1 MTYREIFDRINMDF
15 LDDHSPQMRGLKFEK
30 LINEI
35 FDSKNMLVCPSYQTS
50 EDVKEQVDGAIRLAG
65 RVFLLEVK
73 WSKTENLA
81 ESDLYAFLGKIRTK
95 MPGTLGLFVSF
106 NRLSENFMNAI
117 RYGQQQ
123 ICIVI
128 HGKENIEAIID
139 EKVDLKDYLTYL
151 YEMASAKGIVEF
163 DIKDY
168 LNLYPSKEARES
180 QSMWE
185 KIVNAVRSGDVSESD
200 FGIEYHDK
208 KYENLF
214 ENIINIF
221 PYLDYKDYK
230 KYELLLGYCFN
241 ESNEKFCEIFIRTV
255 VGSEFD
261 KFLKPVSMER
271 LGFFQ
276 SNFSS
281 SFIEMMTRIHL
292 NFAGQRY
299 ELDGYVDKLVKI
311 LNDELG
317 AWENENV
324 VSLYVEIVLPVLND
338 NQLMKLTGP
347 YFDIYISTSRRDH
360 NNKGEPFKNK
370 EVAKEIIDRVKKFP
384 DVREKIFIPFI
395 RKELQK
401 WINSL
406 SRFEGRDIKE
416 SVRNVLYQYGN
427 KFADIGINEV
437 DVENEYEKIMKAEF
451 LNQ

>member
-1 MTYREIFDRINMDF
+1 MTYREKFNQIKMDF
-15 LDDHSPQMRGLKFEK
+15 LVDCSPQKRGLKFEK

-35 FDSKNMLVCPSYQTS
+35 FGSKNMLICPSYQTS

-128 HGKENIEAIID
+128 HGEENIEAIID

-163 DIKDY
+163 NIKDY
-168 LNLYPSKEARES
+168 LYLHPSKEVYEP
-180 QSMWE
+180 QSLWNE
-185 KIVNAVRSGDVSESD
+185 IVNAIRSDSVSESE
-200 FGIEYHDK
+200 FGIKYSVK
-208 KYENLF
+208 KYDGLF
-214 ENIINIF
+214 EDIIRIF

-241 ESNEKFCEIFIRTV
+241 ESNENFRKIILKTV
-255 VGSEFD
+255 ISGEFD
-261 KFLKPVSMER
+261 KFLKPFSMAR
-271 LGFFQ
+271 LGFLQ
-276 SNFSS
+276 SSFSS
-281 SFIEMMTRIHL
+281 IFIEMMKQIHL
-292 NFAGQRY
+292 SFY
-299 ELDGYVDKLVKI
+299 EQGDGMDEYVEKLAKM
-311 LNDELG
+311 LKDEKG

-324 VSLYVEIVLPVLND
+324 ISQYVEIALPALND
-338 NQLMKLTGP
+338 NQLMKLANP
-347 YFDIYISTSRRDH
+347 YFDIYISTSRRDC

-370 EVAKEIIDRVKKFP
+370 EVAKEIINKVKKFP
-384 DVREKIFIPFI
+384 NVRDDIFIPFI

-401 WINSL
+401 WIDSL

-416 SVRNVLYQYGN
+416 SVRNVLNQYGN